1 MATLRDFYIHV
12 TPSVQGCPV
21 SLINNAI
28 RSAAIEFC
36 ERTNMWKYGFAAQD
50 VTANVDTYTFTFPVG
65 VIDVMISR
73 PTYVEVSGLQVNPTN
88 EEDLDSLQYLWRDA
102 TNKQPQLYYMDFDN
116 TMILVPTP
124 SETITDGLYVEA
136 ALRPTMDATTL
147 PDWLYDSWSET
158 IAHGA
163 LMRLHAMPGKVWADP
178 QTVSMHRAKF
188 KEGISRAKSRTMKS
202 FAKQGKTVQP
212 RSFWE

>member
-36 ERTNMWKYGFAAQD
+36 ERTNMWKYSFPTQNIIALD
-50 VTANVDTYTFTFPVG
+50 YSYTVTP
-65 VIDVMISR
+65 
-73 PTYVEVSGLQVNPTN
+73 PTDAMLSKASYVEVAGLQVLPTN
-88 EEDLDSLQYLWRDA
+88 EEDLDNLQYLWRDA
-102 TNKQPQLYYMDFDN
+102 TSKQPQLYYMDYDN
-116 TMILVPTP
+116 ALILVPTP
-124 SETITDGLYVEA
+124 SETIANGLYVEA
-136 ALRPTMDATTL
+136 VLKPTMDATTL
-147 PDWLYDSWSET
+147 PDWLYDNWSET

-188 KEGISRAKSRTMKS
+188 KEGITRAKSRTMKS